1 MSTNSELAGEG
12 RGERNASAG
21 ESLLPTTADAIA
33 RQVLS
38 ALLSGKIQKSSQGLA
53 ALKHI
58 ASGLVQPTDEQA
70 ASLALEQLSD
80 EERELV
86 FLHRQ
91 QGCTMDEI
99 ARLQGKSKDEI
110 IKALARVYARIRI
123 QTAP

>member
-1 MSTNSELAGEG
+1 MSTNELAGES

-21 ESLLPTTADAIA
+21 ESLLPPTSDAIA

-53 ALKHI
+53 TLKHI
-58 ASGLVQPTDEQA
+58 ASSLVQPVDEQA

-80 EERELV
+80 DERELV

-99 ARLQGKSKDEI
+99 AKLQNRSKDEI

-123 QTAP
+123 KTAP